1 MSKDKHHQSF
11 SHVHLFDDKYQLS
24 YGSLACFSGRLC
36 YCQILYNE
44 SWVVSDCF
52 CQAIKSFFSSLKQQ
66 VKCKLKFQELQNT
79 YSRKRDSTPTPAT
92 SLLILNVVFKPALR
106 LAMTM
111 PFRIETRCLFS
122 GASCPHEQS
131 YWTES
136 ILNSLHK
143 SKITT

>member
-24 YGSLACFSGRLC
+24 NGSLACFSGRLC

-92 SLLILNVVFKPALR
+92 SLLILNVVFKSSITPCYDNA
-106 LAMTM
+106 
-111 PFRIETRCLFS
+111 FQNWN
-122 GASCPHEQS
+122 ASLVLKYFLCT
-131 YWTES
+131 WTI
-136 ILNSLHK
+136 ILNR
-143 SKITT
+143 INT

>member
-36 YCQILYNE
+36 YCQNL
-44 SWVVSDCF
+44 VSVCF

-79 YSRKRDSTPTPAT
+79 YSRKRDSTPTPAK
-92 SLLILNVVFKPALR
+92 SLLILNVMFKPALR

-111 PFRIETRCLFS
+111 PFRIETRRLFS
-122 GASCPHEQS
+122 GTSCPHEQS

-136 ILNSLHK
+136 ILNFLHK
-143 SKITT
+143 SNITT